1 MLLRAGPLP
10 ARRAGAAPAM
20 RTNTPTT
27 TAAAAKTTTIA
38 AASSRSTRQQPFLR
52 RRGTRPS
59 RPLALPSLRALR
71 HATGHADAVVHTP
84 VLNDKGI
91 AVSPDELT
99 PFRKIMSAN
108 RGEIAVRTFRA
119 GTELG
124 LTTTAIYSRADRLQ
138 PHRYKADESYQV
150 GEPTA
155 TPVAVSKERGDF
167 VFIFFRSPQFFKG
180 GREISLEGRRERET
194 SLSLPPPHPTPT
206 LTPSFFHTQ
215 IPKRK
220 KRRRHPYHIS
230 RPTSTSRASSPSP
243 RPTAST
249 SSTPATASSP
259 RTRRSRGAARRRG
272 SPSSGRGRRR

>member
-1 MLLRAGPLP
+1 M
-10 ARRAGAAPAM
+10 M
-20 RTNTPTT
+20 TT
-27 TAAAAKTTTIA
+27 AKTTTIA
-38 AASSRSTRQQPFLR
+38 AASSSPSHQQLFR
-52 RRGTRPS
+52 RRATSRPS

-155 TPVAVSKERGDF
+155 TPVAVSMS
-167 VFIFFRSPQFFKG
+167 FFLSFFF
-180 GREISLEGRRERET
+180 LEREGEARRRRRKNT
-194 SLSLPPPHPTPT
+194 LSLSFPAFSSLPLPQNDDDDDDFFPPSP
-206 LTPSFFHTQ
+206 
-215 IPKRK
+215 I
-220 KRRRHPYHIS
+220 
-230 RPTSTSRASSPSP
+230 RPTST
-243 RPTAST
+243 
-249 SSTPATASSP
+249 
-259 RTRRSRGAARRRG
+259 
-272 SPSSGRGRRR
+272 

>member
-10 ARRAGAAPAM
+10 ARRAGAAPVAM
-20 RTNTPTT
+20 RANTMT
-27 TAAAAKTTTIA
+27 KTTTTTVA
-38 AASSRSTRQQPFLR
+38 AANSSSRPSFLLRPR
-52 RRGTRPS
+52 RRSAARPS

-150 GEPTA
+150 GEPSA
-155 TPVAVSKERGDF
+155 TPVAVS
-167 VFIFFRSPQFFKG
+167 
-180 GREISLEGRRERET
+180 
-194 SLSLPPPHPTPT
+194 
-206 LTPSFFHTQ
+206 
-215 IPKRK
+215 
-220 KRRRHPYHIS
+220 
-230 RPTSTSRASSPSP
+230 TSRS
-243 RPTAST
+243 
-249 SSTPATASSP
+249 
-259 RTRRSRGAARRRG
+259 TRRNCFFFLVLSF
-272 SPSSGRGRRR
+272 